1 MILEK
6 LDGYYLVKIF
16 KERLEDF
23 DIFDRKCIEKLFQ
36 EVLKRLL
43 KKYNLSGLLE
53 VDVYVDVLY
62 GMIIEIRECYSYFEE
77 IDLEIQIHLDCV
89 FLREVLIDNMD
100 TDFKDMY
107 YYGGKYYKVYDNIC
121 DSPII
126 YREDEVLRVMNSGV
140 RL

>member
-16 KERLEDF
+16 KERLEGF
-23 DIFDRKCIEKLFQ
+23 DIFDRKCIEELFQ

-53 VDVYVDVLY
+53 VDVYVDGLY
-62 GMIIEIRECYSYFEE
+62 GMIMEIREVYSYFDE
-77 IDLEIQIHLDCV
+77 IDLQIHFHLDCV
-89 FLREVLIDNMD
+89 FLREVLIDRD
-100 TDFKDMY
+100 IDVKDIY
-107 YYGGKYYKVYDNIC
+107 YYNNKYYKTYDSIC

-126 YREDEVLRVMNSGV
+126 YREDDCFKIMNKGIK
-140 RL
+140 L